1 MLTYLHTWYNNTW
14 LSYRESS
21 YQIRN
26 VLFNPNQI
34 KLYIKSAAIYID
46 RHVTELQECVFP
58 LYLMF

>member
-1 MLTYLHTWYNNTW
+1 
-14 LSYRESS
+14 
-21 YQIRN
+21 
-26 VLFNPNQI
+26 LFNPNQI